1 MYKTDELVLACKEAE
16 ENVIAEIITDKDN
29 LKYIDELNEEDF
41 YYKTNRVIFEL
52 LKELKNKEKTIDLI
66 TIKELAV
73 TKKYDGNKLI
83 ETLVYITDSLSLAND
98 IENTVKIIKNL
109 SMKRKIQSIIQKI
122 NKSIVEIDID
132 KEESEIKNEV
142 IQEFLSL
149 KTRQKDTE
157 NEMVNIMIETVKDI
171 EEKYHKRNDYS
182 YRTGFVDLDR
192 VIEGLH
198 EQELTII
205 AARPRSW

>member
-1 MYKTDELVLACKEAE
+1 M
-16 ENVIAEIITDKDN
+16 
-29 LKYIDELNEEDF
+29 
-41 YYKTNRVIFEL
+41 
-52 LKELKNKEKTIDLI
+52 
-66 TIKELAV
+66 
-73 TKKYDGNKLI
+73 
-83 ETLVYITDSLSLAND
+83 
-98 IENTVKIIKNL
+98 
-109 SMKRKIQSIIQKI
+109 
-122 NKSIVEIDID
+122 
-132 KEESEIKNEV
+132 
-142 IQEFLSL
+142 SL

-182 YRTGFVDLDR
+182 YRTGYVDLDR